1 VVLREDVELGAPA
14 PVRVR
19 RQRAGA
25 LFRVEEREA
34 VEGVAGRPAVSPA
47 GGSVDA
53 LGELPFEE
61 AVLVREGFD
70 ESPGVN
76 ARRVAFHRRWE
87 GIDEIVLREGA
98 VIAAEAGK
106 RVGVAPPAE
115 RPLVVQRGGAVAP
128 AVARRSGLEQGVP
141 DRLSGIVAVD
151 KAPGFVAGT

>member
-1 VVLREDVELGAPA
+1 
-14 PVRVR
+14 
-19 RQRAGA
+19 
-25 LFRVEEREA
+25 
-34 VEGVAGRPAVSPA
+34 
-47 GGSVDA
+47 
-53 LGELPFEE
+53 

-151 KAPGFVAGT
+151 KAPGFVAGTVTPEVEVQRAPAPVGRLLVELTVQVEEAG